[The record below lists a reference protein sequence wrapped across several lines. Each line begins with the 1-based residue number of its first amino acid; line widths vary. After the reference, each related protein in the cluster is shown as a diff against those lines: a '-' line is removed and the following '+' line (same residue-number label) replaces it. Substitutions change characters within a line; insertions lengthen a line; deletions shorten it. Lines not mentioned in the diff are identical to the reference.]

1 MGYSNSGSAT
11 RVDWTMR
18 KAFPLALFGLLP
30 ASLALAAGLPCPVI
44 LVSGAGEAD
53 AFTITFMNRGK
64 LPIRRI
70 EFNCVPAR
78 GKLKKADQN
87 HCLER
92 NADFLPSNQYTVRYT
107 YPGGKPGTVIV
118 SLRSITL
125 GDGHE
130 WKPAKAYNCRTLRIQ
145 AKK

>member
-1 MGYSNSGSAT
+1 
-11 RVDWTMR
+11 MR
-18 KAFPLALFGLLP
+18 KAIAFALFALLLTSM
-30 ASLALAAGLPCPVI
+30 ADATGLPCPVI

-70 EFNCVPAR
+70 EFNCGPAR
-78 GKLKKADQN
+78 GKVRKADQN
-87 HCLER
+87 HCIER
-92 NADFLPSNQYTVRYT
+92 NADFLPGNQFTVRYT
-107 YPGGKPGTVIV
+107 YPGGKPSTMIV

-130 WKPAKAYNCRTLRIQ
+130 WKPTKAYNCRTLRIQ

>member
-1 MGYSNSGSAT
+1 MQI
-11 RVDWTMR
+11 
-18 KAFPLALFGLLP
+18 AFALALFALLLS
-30 ASLALAAGLPCPVI
+30 SLADATGLPCPVI

-64 LPIRRI
+64 MPIRRI
-70 EFNCVPAR
+70 EFNCAPAR
-78 GKLKKADQN
+78 GKPRQVDQN
-87 HCLER
+87 HCTER

-107 YPGGKPGTVIV
+107 YPGGKPSTTIV

-130 WKPAKAYNCRTLRIQ
+130 WKPTKNYSCRTLRIQ
-145 AKK
+145 ANK